1 VARLTVGTKH
11 ILFDTVD
18 DIAIL
23 RQLTTVDDVGIVL
36 AVPSELDSAEAL
48 RQELTRAADFDA
60 ALAVVSRVRPVDA
73 PLGGAGQRGT
83 LDGADQDSTLGGAEQ
98 RDTLDGA
105 GQRGTF
111 SVTVTAARSPLGSS
125 AEIAAVVSEAVTA
138 RLGWQPREADRAP
151 IDLRVFADGASTILA
166 VRLFAS
172 PLSDRSYRRVH
183 VRGALRPTVAA
194 AMVRLACDDGRPHR
208 LWDPFCGSGTIL
220 AEAALAG
227 HEVYGTELDPAV
239 ASAATQNLSTVDPN
253 LRERV
258 SQGDSTSYA
267 TWRDHQDA
275 DTVVANLPW
284 GKQVALNRGSAL
296 YDAVGLGVA
305 RLHQRG
311 GRAVLLTIEPDR
323 LAGAIRRIAPSLAVE
338 RRRIGLLGQTPTI
351 LSLG

>member
-1 VARLTVGTKH
+1 VPTYVAFATKGLEDVAAAELARILGQPVARLTIGTKH
-11 ILFDTVD
+11 ILFDAAD
-18 DIAIL
+18 DIATL
-23 RQLTTVDDVGIVL
+23 HQLTTVDDVGIVL

-48 RQELTRAADFDA
+48 RHELTKAADFDA
-60 ALAVVSRVRPVDA
+60 ALAVVSRLRPIDA
-73 PLGGAGQRGT
+73 
-83 LDGADQDSTLGGAEQ
+83 TLGGS
-98 RDTLDGA
+98 
-105 GQRGTF
+105 F

-125 AEIAAVVSEAVTA
+125 AEIAAVVGEAVTA

-166 VRLFAS
+166 VRLFAG

-194 AMVRLACDDGRPHR
+194 AMVRLARDDGRPHR
-208 LWDPFCGSGTIL
+208 IWDPFCGSGTIL

-239 ASAATQNLSTVDPN
+239 ASAAAENLSTVDPV
-253 LRERV
+253 LGTRIV
-258 SQGDSTSYA
+258 QGDSTSYA

-284 GKQVALNRGSAL
+284 GKQVALNRGSVL

-311 GRAVLLTIEPDR
+311 GRAVLLTTEPDR
-323 LAGAIRRIAPSLAVE
+323 VAGAIRRVAPGLAMQ

-351 LSLG
+351 LSVG